1 MRRGE
6 GKEEGRVRKGGG
18 KREEMG
24 FFFVF
29 FFLSLAFWG
38 RERIRRASSEQL
50 GMSDGV
56 GGEGWKKERNGR
68 IIIRNQD
75 RE

>member
-1 MRRGE
+1 VRE
-6 GKEEGRVRKGGG
+6 GKEGGRVRKGGG
-18 KREEMG
+18 KKRECIV
-24 FFFVF
+24 FFVF
-29 FFLSLAFWG
+29 FFPFFLAFWG
-38 RERIRRASSEQL
+38 SERIRRASSEQL
-50 GMSDGV
+50 GKSDGV